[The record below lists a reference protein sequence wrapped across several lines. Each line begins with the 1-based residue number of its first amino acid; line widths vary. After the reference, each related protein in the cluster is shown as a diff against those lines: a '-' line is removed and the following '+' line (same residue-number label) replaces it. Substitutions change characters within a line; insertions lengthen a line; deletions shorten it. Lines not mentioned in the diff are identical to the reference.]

1 MGWEIPPH
9 ITPHEGDVYSNF
21 PGIFLF
27 LELLL
32 LLAVASSGPLLRGSS
47 FFSWGPSYFL
57 TLGVTNWFLFGERFL
72 PLGKTFTAS
81 CLFKITTNSSSL
93 EKDFCFLDLEK
104 EIARPSIL
112 FSWGAR
118 GFCFSSSLGLWLA
131 SHTPPGTTAVFWRCQ
146 SSQRQLFLFLPLFS
160 FLFFCFS
167 SFLVISATNSSAW
180 AVASFTTTRFFHGIS
195 LVSQKDSCSSTCS
208 QSFSPNTQVDTS
220 EKQSVHEARWH
231 LLARF

>member
-72 PLGKTFTAS
+72 PLGKTSSATSFQDHYWPATPWK
-81 CLFKITTNSSSL
+81 KI
-93 EKDFCFLDLEK
+93 FFFLGLEK
-104 EIARPSIL
+104 ETRQVFHSI
-112 FSWGAR
+112 FQR
-118 GFCFSSSLGLWLA
+118 SLLSLLLA
-131 SHTPPGTTAVFWRCQ
+131 
-146 SSQRQLFLFLPLFS
+146 
-160 FLFFCFS
+160 
-167 SFLVISATNSSAW
+167 LVI
-180 AVASFTTTRFFHGIS
+180 VAKLCLILCDSMDCS
-195 LVSQKDSCSSTCS
+195 LPAPLSME
-208 QSFSPNTQVDTS
+208 FSRQ
-220 EKQSVHEARWH
+220 EY
-231 LLARF
+231 